1 MGVFEHFP
9 YTNFHDLN
17 LDKILERTKAAETA
31 VAASAQAAEDAAD
44 LARTADDN
52 ATLAL
57 NTANSAASDASD
69 ALTASGN
76 AVNTANN
83 AANDAASA
91 LSAVASVATP
101 AVVLSNALVDSDNLF
116 QATII
121 DGGGRLMGR
130 LLLFRL
136 IFRAGGTTAYI
147 PFKSPYKVISSMPAQ
162 IYYASNN
169 SYPPDTFVGLSYY
182 NAASGFMMYQLT
194 SGEQYTLTGVVLVDP
209 AA

>member
-1 MGVFEHFP
+1 MGLFEHFP

-76 AVNTANN
+76 A
-83 AANDAASA
+83 ANDAAAA
-91 LSAVASVATP
+91 LAAVATVSNP
-101 AVVLSNALVDSDNLF
+101 AVILKADLINSDNLSNAY
-116 QATII
+116 II
-121 DGGGRLMGR
+121 DGGGRLSGKI
-130 LLLFRL
+130 LF
-136 IFRAGGTTAYI
+136 FRITFTAQGSVVSI
-147 PFKSPYKVISSMPAQ
+147 PFKSSYIPISFTPAQ
-162 IYYASNN
+162 VYYASDPN
-169 SYPPDTFVGLSYY
+169 YPPDTFKCISYY
-182 NAASGFMMYQLT
+182 TSPVGFTMYNMTPSQ
-194 SGEQYTLTGVVLVDP
+194 QYVITGVVVIN
-209 AA
+209 